1 MRYETNRFSW
11 LAYSN
16 SCLQSG
22 RKNQIADLA
31 RQALT
36 EQVRKFTSHSRAS
49 SELVLNSTAFQT
61 PSASSSAA
69 TSDSDDEDDLQMKPP
84 LVRKKS
90 GELVKPALRLPS
102 HRRPSSLPGTPTFG
116 KAVHFNEDIE
126 QVRHFLQVDRPMAV
140 SAGTSPV
147 ETYESESEFPF
158 GDDEGSQNGTS
169 RTSGWEIRLS
179 NFPQDCYERQTMPV
193 RLERMFLSIDQKSL
207 IGVVAVANL
216 CYHKL
221 VMARFTF
228 DYWKTTSEVAA
239 EYTTDSRMRASNDN
253 YDRFT
258 FNIRLSE
265 QTNLDKKTLLL
276 CVRYN
281 VNGHDYWDNNRNMN
295 YQVGFVKKADSSMP
309 RFANLAQRTGND
321 VLPRSRGSG
330 AAQRPRS
337 MPPSFDDE
345 FTGFLPHDFQFRQA
359 RSNLTALPQQQQQ
372 QPRIRFK
379 DTAQP
384 GSEDSKSSSS
394 SGVASK
400 GLSTRYNF
408 GASLSAALSNAQ
420 AALGDRNVVEE
431 RNGRSKAS
439 YGYFGQTHGKT
450 SSAPVTL
457 GDSKPA
463 VFSAEKPDLKSAE
476 YNELIQKY
484 CFVCSSRPS
493 KI

>member
-1 MRYETNRFSW
+1 M
-11 LAYSN
+11 
-16 SCLQSG
+16 
-22 RKNQIADLA
+22 ADLA
-31 RQALT
+31 RQALS
-36 EQVRKFTSHSRAS
+36 EQVRKFSSHSRSS
-49 SELVLNSTAFQT
+49 SEVTLNSKAFQT

-69 TSDSDDEDDLQMKPP
+69 TSDSDDEEDLALKPP

-90 GELVKPALRLPS
+90 GELVKPALRLPA

-158 GDDEGSQNGTS
+158 GDDEGGFSAAL
-169 RTSGWEIRLS
+169 RIPGWDIRLP
-179 NFPQDCYERQTMPV
+179 NFPQDSYERQTMPV
-193 RLERMFLSIDQKSL
+193 RLERLFLSTDQKSL
-207 IGVVAVANL
+207 IGAVAVANL

-239 EYTTDSRMRASNDN
+239 EYTNDVRMHSCSDN

-265 QTNLDKKTLLL
+265 QTNLEKKTLLL

-281 VNGHDYWDNNRNMN
+281 VNGHDYWDNNRSTN
-295 YQVGFVKKADSSMP
+295 YQVGFAKKTDSSK
-309 RFANLAQRTGND
+309 QRSVVPVQRSSNA
-321 VLPRSRGSG
+321 VIPRSRGSG

-337 MPPSFDDE
+337 MPPSLDDE
-345 FTGFLPHDFQFRQA
+345 FAGSLSHDFQFRQT
-359 RSNLTALPQQQQQ
+359 RTNLTLSTQPQQ
-372 QPRIRFK
+372 PKIRFK
-379 DTAQP
+379 NAAQT
-384 GSEDSKSSSS
+384 SSDRSRES
-394 SGVASK
+394 DGSGVASK
-400 GLSTRYNF
+400 GLSTRYSF

-420 AALGDRNVVEE
+420 TALGDRSGVDL
-431 RNGRSKAS
+431 RNGNNKANF
-439 YGYFGQTHGKT
+439 GYFGQTDGST
-450 SSAPVTL
+450 TFVSATGGSAKPVGLAT
-457 GDSKPA
+457 
-463 VFSAEKPDLKSAE
+463 EKPDLKSVE

-484 CFVCSSRPS
+484 CFVRSVRPETTQPRLG
-493 KI
+493 